1 MLKRASGHASSR
13 SVEPGDRLAPV
24 DARRRRPRPTAA
36 RRSARRG
43 RACARGRRRGRRRRR
58 RRPSRGRRSRGSGS
72 RARRRAGT
80 PAACSPGPR
89 WRRRGGRRR
98 SAPASRGTGGRAA
111 GRRHDRQYGRTH
123 EPHSQCAPCRS
134 PASGSP
140 GPESAAVTS
149 PFDGE
154 EIGRVPVCGPDDVDR
169 AVRARRRRRW
179 RAARCRGG
187 SGPRCSTPPPGC
199 WPSAAT
205 SSPRSSPGRR
215 PSRSRRPGSRPS
227 GPSARSSSPPPRR
240 ARWPAT
246 SSPSTPSPAGVG
258 KVGFTMR
265 VPIGVVGAIS
275 PFNFPLNLVAHKLAP
290 AIAAGC
296 PVVLKPASQTPFSGI
311 ALAELLID
319 ECGLPAEWL
328 HVVTGGGSTVGNA
341 LVDHDDIALIT
352 FTGSPDVGWG
362 DQGAGA
368 AEEGRPRARQQRPGD
383 HRGRQRLD
391 VGGGED
397 QGRRVLPRR
406 AELHLDAAHL
416 RPRRHRRRVR
426 RDARQ
431 GGVVARRRR
440 PDGRGDRRVGA
451 DLRGRA
457 RPGGVVG
464 RRGRGRGRDGRPRR
478 RASTTTACC
487 CRPC

>member
-1 MLKRASGHASSR
+1 MTVRGI
-13 SVEPGDRLAPV
+13 PLAGE
-24 DARRRRPRPTAA
+24 RFT
-36 RRSARRG
+36 
-43 RACARGRRRGRRRRR
+43 
-58 RRPSRGRRSRGSGS
+58 GS
-72 RARRRAGT
+72 
-80 PAACSPGPR
+80 
-89 WRRRGGRRR
+89 
-98 SAPASRGTGGRAA
+98 
-111 GRRHDRQYGRTH
+111 
-123 EPHSQCAPCRS
+123 
-134 PASGSP
+134 
-140 GPESAAVTS
+140 ESAAVTS
-149 PFDGE
+149 PYDGK

-169 AVRARRRRRW
+169 AVGVAKAALAGGPLPRWKRAEVLDT
-179 RAARCRGG
+179 AARLLAER
-187 SGPRCSTPPPGC
+187 RDEFAEIIAKE
-199 WPSAAT
+199 AAKPIKT
-205 SSPRSSPGRR
+205 
-215 PSRSRRPGSRPS
+215 
-227 GPSARSSSPPPRR
+227 ARVEAER
-240 ARWPAT
+240 AVGTFQFAAAEARTLAGDVVALDAIPT
-246 SSPSTPSPAGVG
+246 GVG

-341 LVDHDDIALIT
+341 IVDHDDIALIT

-362 DQGAGA
+362 DQGEGA
-368 AEEGRPRARQQRPGD
+368 AEEGRSRARQQRAGD

-391 VGGGED
+391 DGGGED

-416 RPRRHRRRVR
+416 RPRRHRRCVR

-440 PDGRGDRRVGA
+440 PDGRVDRRVGA

-457 RPGGVVG
+457 RPRVVVG
-464 RRGRGRGRDGRPRR
+464 GGGRRR
-478 RASTTTACC
+478 RARRWPTAASSTTTACC